1 MKLDFTAKGQE
12 TIIKDMAEQFQKST
26 AQGLIL
32 CKSDRPDISPV
43 IGCLTTRVTYANQD
57 NWINHI
63 RIKNSETKE

>member
-1 MKLDFTAKGQE
+1 MT
-12 TIIKDMAEQFQKST
+12 EQFQKST

-32 CKSDRPDISPV
+32 CKSDRPDISSV